1 MIHERFFY
9 HFLGIDEPIAK
20 TATIVGLTDDCE
32 EAEIFAPLKHNTI
45 SVMKIACE
53 PINPSELPKM
63 LDALRK
69 VNKSY
74 PMVKTRVEESGE
86 HVILGKMIRFMTSEI
101 HNAVL
106 GTGELHLDC
115 IMHDLRKMYSD
126 IDVKVADPVVR

>member
-1 MIHERFFY
+1 MKVFY
-9 HFLGIDEPIAK
+9 RFLGIDEPIAK

-86 HVILGKMIRFMTSEI
+86 HVILGKIVRFMTTEI
-101 HNAVL
+101 NNAVL

>member
-1 MIHERFFY
+1 MLDLY
-9 HFLGIDEPIAK
+9 HFSGIDEPIAK

-86 HVILGKMIRFMTSEI
+86 HVILGKIFRLLTFKI
-101 HNAVL
+101 H
-106 GTGELHLDC
+106 
-115 IMHDLRKMYSD
+115 M
-126 IDVKVADPVVR
+126 PF

>member
-1 MIHERFFY
+1 MFFY

-32 EAEIFAPLKHNTI
+32 EAEIFVPLKHNTI

-86 HVILGKMIRFMTSEI
+86 HVILGMMIRFLTF
-101 HNAVL
+101 
-106 GTGELHLDC
+106 
-115 IMHDLRKMYSD
+115 
-126 IDVKVADPVVR
+126 

>member
-1 MIHERFFY
+1 MAHSQVKILGENYSLDDEEDSRIMRCTQARYTVEVERVPAGSMV
-9 HFLGIDEPIAK
+9 LIEGIDEPITK

-32 EAEIFAPLKHNTI
+32 EAEIFVPLKHNTI

-74 PMVKTRVEESGE
+74 PMAKTRVEESGE
-86 HVILGKMIRFMTSEI
+86 HVILG
-101 HNAVL
+101 
-106 GTGELHLDC
+106 
-115 IMHDLRKMYSD
+115 
-126 IDVKVADPVVR
+126 